1 MAPLGH
7 HSHGTKDTDF
17 LILLTDNILHWF
29 WRWRFQS
36 IALVNSLA
44 GTKIF
49 KIQKQPPEVFLKVS
63 QNSTEN
69 TYARL
74 YVIIMSR
81 TCSRVNL
88 HAVLAWKSRNSLLET
103 GVVSEV

>member
-1 MAPLGH
+1 M
-7 HSHGTKDTDF
+7 
-17 LILLTDNILHWF
+17 
-29 WRWRFQS
+29 
-36 IALVNSLA
+36 
-44 GTKIF
+44 KIF

-63 QNSTEN
+63 QNSTEK

-74 YVIIMSR
+74 YVVIMWR

-88 HAVLAWKSRNSLLET
+88 HAVPAWKSRNSLLET